1 MRNLS
6 KTFLLIGA
14 IFAIIGI
21 FAFIGSSVAFFY
33 VGTAKDTEF
42 IKEGFQ
48 NIWEQL
54 PGDTDAEKIEMIQ
67 LLSNTIGVI
76 CIIAG
81 VLSIPTIVVS
91 FIARNNHATGLFV
104 TAIVLSVVLA
114 GNIFII
120 LGSIFGLVANSKE
133 RNQQINPAYQ
143 QRH

>member
-21 FAFIGSSVAFFY
+21 FAFIGASVAFFY
-33 VGTAKDTEF
+33 VGTAKDTQF

-48 NIWEQL
+48 SMWEQL

-67 LLSNTIGVI
+67 LLSNTIGVT

-81 VLSIPTIVVS
+81 ALSIPTIVVS
-91 FIARNNHATGLFV
+91 FIARNNHATGLLV
-104 TAIVLSVVLA
+104 AAIVLSAVLA

-120 LGSIFGLVANSKE
+120 LGAIFGLVANSKE
-133 RNQQINPAYQ
+133 RNQQINPAY
-143 QRH
+143 

>member
-21 FAFIGSSVAFFY
+21 FALIGASVAFFY

-48 NIWEQL
+48 NIWDQI
-54 PGDTDAEKIEMIQ
+54 PGETDADRIAFVQ
-67 LLSNTIGVI
+67 LLANSLGMVLVV
-76 CIIAG
+76 AG

-91 FIARNNHATGLFV
+91 FIARGNHATGLFV
-104 TAIVLSVVLA
+104 AAIVLSAVLA
-114 GNIFII
+114 GNVFII
-120 LGSIFGLVANSKE
+120 LGAIFGLVANSKE
-133 RNQQINPAYQ
+133 RNQQINSAY
-143 QRH
+143 